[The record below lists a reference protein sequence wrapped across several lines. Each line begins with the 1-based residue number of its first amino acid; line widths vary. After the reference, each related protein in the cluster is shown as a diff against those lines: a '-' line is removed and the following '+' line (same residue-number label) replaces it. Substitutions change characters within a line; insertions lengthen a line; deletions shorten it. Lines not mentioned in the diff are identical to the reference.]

1 MLSAETQARLE
12 KRIKDAVL
20 QHIEAVTEKSL
31 VSLNCQL
38 TQAINDLNLSTKAKF
53 QTVQTDL
60 TSLKADLDSKVHV
73 DQLRE
78 FSRIQ
83 TQSREQFEAQFG
95 FLKGRFVDIV
105 RADKALKKVLSK
117 VHTELRV
124 AQDAWAAIP
133 PDMA

>member
-60 TSLKADLDSKVHV
+60 ASLKAELDSKVHV
-73 DQLRE
+73 D
-78 FSRIQ
+78 
-83 TQSREQFEAQFG
+83 
-95 FLKGRFVDIV
+95 
-105 RADKALKKVLSK
+105 
-117 VHTELRV
+117 
-124 AQDAWAAIP
+124 
-133 PDMA
+133 